1 MSGPASVPHFIG
13 IGAARAG
20 TTWISENLQRHPGV
34 WIPRRKEL
42 HYFTRGLHYP
52 SPSYLADDS
61 AFRRLI
67 GLQDHNR
74 LYKRNLFRALGSN
87 LLHPSPSQLLWDLR
101 YYLRHIDDEWYCSLF
116 ASKGEKVVGEITPA
130 YSLLSEA
137 DAGHLVS
144 LLPHVKIIHIM
155 RNPSERAWS
164 TIRYHEKRYGARLTA
179 GSDKEIAD
187 YLSNPSIVLRSN
199 YPKVLALWRRLLP
212 PDQFF
217 VCFYDEIVEA
227 PADLLRRL
235 LAFLGL
241 PVLASMFSEQ
251 ELKAQINPSFDKAMP
266 AAIRR
271 FLAQQY
277 VEEVE
282 TLSTMIDGYPAI
294 WLQDLRQA
302 LEREPS

>member
-61 AFRRLI
+61 PFSRLI

-137 DAGHLVS
+137 DAEHLVA

-179 GSDKEIAD
+179 GSTKEVAE
-187 YLSNPSIVLRSN
+187 YLSNPSIVRRSN
-199 YPKVLALWRRLLP
+199 YPSVLALWRRLLP

-217 VCFYDEIVEA
+217 VCFYDEIVDK
-227 PADLLRRL
+227 PADLLTRL
-235 LAFLGL
+235 LGFLGL
-241 PVLASMFSEQ
+241 PVLASMFNEKA
-251 ELKAQINPSFDKAMP
+251 LKAQINPSFDKAMP
-266 AAIRR
+266 PEIRR
-271 FLAQQY
+271 FLALQY

-282 TLSTMIDGYPAI
+282 KLSAMIDGYPAI